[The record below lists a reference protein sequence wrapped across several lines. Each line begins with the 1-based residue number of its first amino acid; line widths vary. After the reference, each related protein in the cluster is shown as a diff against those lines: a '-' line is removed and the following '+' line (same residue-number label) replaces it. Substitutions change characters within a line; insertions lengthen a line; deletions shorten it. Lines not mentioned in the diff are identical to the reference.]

1 MISAAT
7 ASLTIWNESAVC
19 FFLSS
24 APSEVLLIKMLKLS
38 PKTVVRSFMGMSR
51 DRSMYR
57 SDMLS
62 LVAVRMALN
71 SALYVDV
78 STVDCHLLIQE
89 TGVHPT
95 NAMHPVMEQPVFLS
109 FA

>member
-7 ASLTIWNESAVC
+7 ASLTIWNESAMC
-19 FFLSS
+19 FFFSS

-38 PKTVVRSFMGMSR
+38 PKTVVQSFMGMPR
-51 DRSMYR
+51 DRSMYHN
-57 SDMLS
+57 DMLS
-62 LVAVRMALN
+62 SVAVCMALN
-71 SALYVDV
+71 SALYINV

-89 TGVHPT
+89 TGVRPT
-95 NAMHPVMEQPVFLS
+95 NAMHPVMERPVFLS